1 MTQLFGWRA
10 NDDAV
15 RQAAWVA
22 RCVGRSASSPLPPAD
37 VAALAAYLEV
47 RHVQAGGVVFPA
59 DRSQGGVWIVHAG
72 TVELAV
78 GSGRRRVIVQLLHPG
93 DVDGDIQWLLS
104 MPPPYTAR
112 AIDQTDCL
120 FIAAASFD
128 RLLGEHPA
136 VAHRWPSSVASRL
149 AAAHSR
155 LLGLLGR
162 PLPAQVARLL
172 VERGGRWGGAVRAAD
187 AGGHAGRAAAVAEQD
202 PQGPGGQG
210 THRAG
215 LPQRAAAGPAWPG
228 TPGWLGFP
236 A

>member
-47 RHVQAGGVVFPA
+47 RHVEPGGVVFQA
-59 DRSQGGVWIVHAG
+59 DRSQGGVWIVRAG

-93 DVDGDIQWLLS
+93 DVDGDIQLLLG

-128 RLLGEHPA
+128 RLLAEHPA
-136 VAHRWPSSVASRL
+136 VARRWLSSVASRL
-149 AAAHSR
+149 AAAHFR
-155 LLGLLGR
+155 LLGLLGH

-172 VERGGRWGGAVRAAD
+172 VDEAVGGAVPFAQRTLAAMLGVQRPSLNKILKD
-187 AGGHAGRAAAVAEQD
+187 LEARGLIQLGYRSVRLLDRRGLERLAG
-202 PQGPGGQG
+202 
-210 THRAG
+210 
-215 LPQRAAAGPAWPG
+215 
-228 TPGWLGFP
+228 
-236 A
+236 